1 MASRSTPRPGPGD
14 SDVEIEVVQQ
24 PRPSKPRRAVN
35 PEIDEVIHTGEIS
48 VATPSAVPP
57 RSMVIRSSASM
68 PKIELADPDEE
79 KTEMTRV
86 PVMMRPPAPRGRS
99 TLLWLLVVIVPAL
112 AGGAAFL
119 IMSSGK
125 APAASPAP
133 GVASTSA
140 PAGQGIDLQVSAQ
153 AIGTALDGGMKAA
166 LQRAESI
173 AMSPTLRNGIMTDA
187 ATVQDQANTG
197 DTTYNL
203 KPGEIV
209 EVWRVAGGARTLW
222 LRLPPDAAGLSAPA
236 SGKATVAVRGGEAFA
251 IASAGITDQKGKVA
265 GELAFGMPVD
275 LASAKK
281 RLPGQVAQAR
291 LVGLGPLLVLVDGGK
306 GAKQMSVPVD
316 TESKL
321 PIALEA
327 TIR

>member
-1 MASRSTPRPGPGD
+1 MSSRSTSRPGPGD

-35 PEIDEVIHTGEIS
+35 PEIDEVIHSGEIS
-48 VATPSAVPP
+48 VPP
-57 RSMVIRSSASM
+57 RSMVIRSSASI

-86 PVMMRPPAPRGRS
+86 PSMIRPPAPRGRS
-99 TLLWLLVVIVPAL
+99 PLVWLLVVLVPAL

-119 IMSSGK
+119 IMSGRK
-125 APAASPAP
+125 APAAAPA
-133 GVASTSA
+133 VTATA
-140 PAGQGIDLQVSAQ
+140 PAGQTIDLQVSAQ

-166 LQRAESI
+166 LQRAEAI

-187 ATVQDQANTG
+187 VTVQDQANTG

-236 SGKATVAVRGGEAFA
+236 AGKTTVAVRGGEAFA
-251 IASAGITDQKGKVA
+251 IANAAITDQKGKVA
-265 GELAFGMPVD
+265 GELAFGTPID

-281 RLPGQVAQAR
+281 RLPAQVAQAR

-327 TIR
+327 SIR